1 MWDDC
6 PELIAALKSAL
17 IGQRYSP
24 VVVRNR
30 ANLETKRK
38 ALEKGRR
45 SNHTRRPAILEARCE
60 RARLARHALK

>member
-38 ALEKGRR
+38 ALEKVAVPITPGGQPSWKRDV
-45 SNHTRRPAILEARCE
+45 SV
-60 RARLARHALK
+60 LAWLDTL